1 MSLVA
6 EDLGMSTRTLSRRLA
21 AEGESFG
28 AILDKLRSDLAAR
41 YLTRRDLSL
50 SQIGWLLGYAES
62 SSFVRA
68 VQRWTGKSPGE
79 FRRTSAQV
87 DSTTADSKLR

>member
-1 MSLVA
+1 V
-6 EDLGMSTRTLSRRLA
+6 

-41 YLTRRDLSL
+41 YLQSEELSM
-50 SQIGWLLGYAES
+50 SQIAWLLGYTEQ

-68 VQRWTGKSPGE
+68 VQRWTGKSPRNV
-79 FRRTSAQV
+79 RRSAASQATKKPRSRR
-87 DSTTADSKLR
+87 D